1 MTGAGNNTYLI
12 IGVETGSAALIDA
25 GVGEP
30 RHLADLDDALRA
42 GQARLAS
49 VLVTHGHHDHIGGA
63 PALAMAY
70 PEATFAKLPWD
81 DDVAQYPLEWQVVND
96 GDLAP
101 AGGEVLQVP
110 HTPAHSPD
118 QPSFLPQQT

>member
-63 PALAMAY
+63 PALAIAD
-70 PEATFAKLPWD
+70 PQATFAKLALGGAVPPC
-81 DDVAQYPLEWQVVND
+81 PLGWQG
-96 GDLAP
+96 GDARGFRGALW
-101 AGGEVLQVP
+101 
-110 HTPAHSPD
+110 
-118 QPSFLPQQT
+118 